1 MATRLVYVV
10 FVLPVLISIA
20 FATVVMADVL
30 QSPDRELNMWPKGN
44 HNIMTNDKSIAI
56 IGLEKQY
63 SVSAPV
69 QIQVKVDD
77 SQFDC
82 GDLYVTVYSGKSTV
96 ITQSGFLQQCFDTN
110 NSLLPIDDTFSET
123 IDTPGQ
129 YDLVVKMTDQNQ
141 KSSITASSKFTIK

>member
-1 MATRLVYVV
+1 MATRLVYIV

-20 FATVVMADVL
+20 FATVVMADIL
-30 QSPDRELNMWPKGN
+30 QSPDRELDMWPMGK
-44 HNIMTNDKSIAI
+44 HNMMTDDESISI

-63 SVSAPV
+63 SISTPI
-69 QIQVKVDD
+69 QIQVKIDD

-82 GDLYVTVYSGKSTV
+82 GDLYVTVYSEKDTIV
-96 ITQSGFLQQCFDTN
+96 TQSGFLQQCFDSN
-110 NSLLPIDDTFSET
+110 NSLLPIDDAFSE
-123 IDTPGQ
+123 IIGTPGE

>member
-1 MATRLVYVV
+1 MVTRLIYVV
-10 FVLPVLISIA
+10 FVLPIVLSIA
-20 FATVVMADVL
+20 FGTVVMADVL
-30 QSPDRELNMWPKGN
+30 QSPDREINMWPMSN
-44 HNIMTNDKSIAI
+44 SRIITNDESISI

-63 SVSAPV
+63 SVSTPI

-82 GDLYVTVYSGKSTV
+82 GDLYVTVYSGKHIV
-96 ITQSGFLQQCFDTN
+96 VTQSGFLQQCFDEN
-110 NSLLPIDDTFSET
+110 NPLLPIDNNFSEI

-141 KSSITASSKFTIK
+141 KSSITTSSKFTIK